1 MTLLVTALD
10 AAQLGGPIQGDGG
23 PPFCEDG
30 DPIGVA
36 PLSRQ
41 EKPVPEEWI
50 DIPHSGCFFGQ
61 KGAL

>member
-1 MTLLVTALD
+1 MQHNSEVRSKETEVLL
-10 AAQLGGPIQGDGG
+10 
-23 PPFCEDG
+23 CEDG

-36 PLSRQ
+36 PLNRQ

-50 DIPHSGCFFGQ
+50 HIPHSGCFFGQ

>member
-1 MTLLVTALD
+1 MTLLVTALY

-36 PLSRQ
+36 PFSRQ
-41 EKPVPEEWI
+41 EKPATEGCVY
-50 DIPHSGCFFGQ
+50 IPHSGCFFGQ